1 MCNDCFLLLLPLS
14 EVCVGYRCLH
24 LHLRGVQHY
33 LALFTDCTG
42 PSRSCLF
49 WRYTDAA
56 SPLPLRLY
64 GKLSESSLKALCNGI
79 SFIVSSTLAVVLP
92 LSSSRLQH
100 LVALLSP
107 LQALDAL
114 LVHLLFHL
122 GESLSFFFRGALG
135 LDSLDSS
142 LLNSQLSSVLSQSH
156 GFLPVAQ
163 TPSLPSAPSPSP

>member
-1 MCNDCFLLLLPLS
+1 LLFAPSSTVRSLRRVSLLASTSPGRSTLSRPVHGLHWSQSLLP
-14 EVCVGYRCLH
+14 
-24 LHLRGVQHY
+24 
-33 LALFTDCTG
+33 
-42 PSRSCLF
+42 F
-49 WRYTDAA
+49 WRYTDTA

-64 GKLSESSLKALCNGI
+64 GKLSESSLKALYNGI
-79 SFIVSSTLAVVLP
+79 SFVVSSTLAVALP

-107 LQALDAL
+107 FQALDAL